1 MALNCSSVSGFRA
14 GQVALKDAIDKRD
27 KEIARLNKQVVAK
40 DQDVIVAKQ
49 QDRERQREATNSA
62 LIEIKTEMVAMKKT
76 IERMEGDR
84 YTGADARRD
93 FAWRDER
100 VAEQGK
106 RLTDPESEVRGRRR

>member
-1 MALNCSSVSGFRA
+1 MQQSDSHVAVRMERPTLPFWGLL
-14 GQVALKDAIDKRD
+14 VAL
-27 KEIARLNKQVVAK
+27 VA
-40 DQDVIVAKQ
+40 ALSAYFG
-49 QDRERQREATNSA
+49 QREATNAA

-106 RLTDPESEVRGRRR
+106 RLAELENEVRARRR